1 MMGRMARV
9 VVAVV
14 AALALF
20 ASNLAATA
28 GAALPPIKHVW
39 IVVLE
44 NENYDTTFGAS
55 GPAPYLSQTLPS
67 QGELLTQYYG
77 TGHHSL
83 DNYITMISG
92 QPPDPSTQADC
103 GTYSDFVP
111 TAPPDANG
119 VETGDGCVYPARA
132 LTIADQLEAKGLT
145 WKGYMQDMGTAC
157 SHPAIGSPDPTE
169 GARPDSQYAVKHNPF
184 MYFHSIIDEPSCQT
198 NVVDLSA
205 LEGDLSYAAT
215 TPTYSF
221 ITPDLCADGHDG
233 NCADGTSPGG
243 YQGINAFLSEWV
255 PKITGS
261 PAYADGG
268 LLIIAFDEA
277 GNDSSACCGEP
288 SGPNTTDPGDG
299 AGKPGGGRTGA
310 VLLSPYI
317 KAGTVNDT
325 PYNHYSLLRSTED
338 LFGLA
343 HLGYAAQDGL
353 KPFEDDVFNQPDG
366 PPLPPPPP
374 PPPDPKPKL
383 TVSGIPRGCAPS
395 SFKLKVKVVSKY
407 LGAVTVTRDGHRIAK
422 RHVKS
427 FSVKIRTRKL
437 KRGKHTLV
445 VKATDTV
452 ARSARKTGKFRV
464 CA

>member
-1 MMGRMARV
+1 MPRAAAAV
-9 VVAVV
+9 VVA
-14 AALALF
+14 LALLVGGIF
-20 ASNLAATA
+20 AANAS
-28 GAALPPIKHVW
+28 AALPPIKHVW

-44 NENYDTTFGAS
+44 NENYDTTFGPS
-55 GPAPYLSQTLPS
+55 PPAPYLAQTLPS

-92 QPPDPSTQADC
+92 QPPDPQTQADC
-103 GTYSDFVP
+103 PTFSDFVP

-132 LTIADQLEAKGLT
+132 QTIADQLEAKGLT
-145 WKGYMQDMGTAC
+145 WKGYMEDMGTAC
-157 SHPAIGSPDPTE
+157 SHPAIGTPDPTE

-205 LEGDLSYAAT
+205 LEGDLAYTAT

-221 ITPDLCADGHDG
+221 ITPDLCADGHDV

-243 YQGINAFLSEWV
+243 YQGINAFLSKWV

-261 PAYADGG
+261 PAFSDGG
-268 LLIIAFDEA
+268 LLIVTFDEA
-277 GNDSSACCGEP
+277 GNDSTACCGEP
-288 SGPNTTDPGDG
+288 TGPNTTDPGDG

-317 KAGTVNDT
+317 KPGSVNDT

-338 LFGLA
+338 LFGLT

-353 KPFEDDVFNQPDG
+353 KPFEDDVYNQP
-366 PPLPPPPP
+366 PVTPPPPVT
-374 PPPDPKPKL
+374 PDPKPKVTL
-383 TVSGIPRGCAPS
+383 SGLPRGCAPK
-395 SFKLKVKVVSKY
+395 SFKLKVKVVSLH
-407 LGAVTVTRDGHRIAK
+407 LGSVVVTRDGHRVAK
-422 RHVKS
+422 RKAKS
-427 FSVKIRTRKL
+427 FSVRIGTKQLRK
-437 KRGKHTLV
+437 GKHRLV
-445 VKATDTV
+445 AKATDKA
-452 ARSARKTGKFRV
+452 ARSTQKTGKFRV
-464 CA
+464 CR